1 MTLGFSTIG
10 IVDLFTLGEI
20 GDINLGVGILGICG
34 IIPTST
40 DILFMVDI
48 LICQAG
54 VFLKAVDSIE
64 PIAEDTEMSEVRF
77 APLAILLIEDDQIA
91 IM

>member
-1 MTLGFSTIG
+1 
-10 IVDLFTLGEI
+10 
-20 GDINLGVGILGICG
+20 
-34 IIPTST
+34 
-40 DILFMVDI
+40 MVR
-48 LICQAG
+48 

>member
-1 MTLGFSTIG
+1 
-10 IVDLFTLGEI
+10 
-20 GDINLGVGILGICG
+20 
-34 IIPTST
+34 
-40 DILFMVDI
+40 MVDI